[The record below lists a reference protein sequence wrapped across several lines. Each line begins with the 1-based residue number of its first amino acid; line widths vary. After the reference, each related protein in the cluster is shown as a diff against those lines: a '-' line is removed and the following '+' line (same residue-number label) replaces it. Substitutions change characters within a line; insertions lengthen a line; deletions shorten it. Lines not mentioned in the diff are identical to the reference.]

1 MKHPFELDISDLEHL
16 DNMEDVI
23 SEDNSQVT
31 GGTAQAT
38 TMAVG
43 EEGGYMQH
51 PRQFTFPFPVPKLP
65 VDAGGFTSAAL
76 GEEGGDLDWSTFV

>member
-16 DNMEDVI
+16 DNLKEVTP
-23 SEDNSQVT
+23 EDNPQVT

-43 EEGGYMQH
+43 EEGGYMQP
-51 PRQFTFPFPVPKLP
+51 PRQFPLPFPVPKPP
-65 VDAGGFTSAAL
+65 VDAKGFTSAAL
-76 GEEGGDLDWSTFV
+76 GEEGGDLDWSTFI